1 MTALSFSRRL
11 PAADPE
17 SSVRALLGDSL
28 RNNPGVIDLTRTN
41 PTTAGFDYPEPEL
54 RRALAAPG
62 VTLYTPE
69 PLGLASAR
77 AEIAEDWRKRG
88 QPVAADAVAMTAS
101 TSEAYSLLFKAFC
114 DPGDEVLVPEPSYP
128 LFEVLARL
136 EGVRAVGY
144 RLIYDGAW
152 HVDLDSLRRHRTS
165 RTRAVVAVSPNNPTG
180 SLLKL
185 DELAALAALELPLIV
200 DEVFWPYVFGTP
212 LSALGTEA
220 PLVIVLDGLS
230 KRAGLPQMKLGW
242 ITLTGE
248 PVLVAQTRE
257 RLELINDNYL
267 SASTPVQL
275 ALPEL
280 LALGKQV
287 QTQIA
292 ERCRSNFAA
301 LNQTLAGSAAQA
313 LTLEGG
319 WSACLRLPN
328 VLSDD
333 EWALSL
339 VSEAEVLVQ
348 PGWFYDFPAGSYLV
362 ISLLTRPHDFAEGL
376 RRLKRHV
383 DDKS

>member
-1 MTALSFSRRL
+1 
-11 PAADPE
+11 
-17 SSVRALLGDSL
+17 L

-165 RTRAVVAVSPNNPTG
+165 RTRAVVAV
-180 SLLKL
+180 
-185 DELAALAALELPLIV
+185 
-200 DEVFWPYVFGTP
+200 
-212 LSALGTEA
+212 
-220 PLVIVLDGLS
+220 
-230 KRAGLPQMKLGW
+230 
-242 ITLTGE
+242 
-248 PVLVAQTRE
+248 
-257 RLELINDNYL
+257 
-267 SASTPVQL
+267 
-275 ALPEL
+275 
-280 LALGKQV
+280 
-287 QTQIA
+287 
-292 ERCRSNFAA
+292 
-301 LNQTLAGSAAQA
+301 
-313 LTLEGG
+313 
-319 WSACLRLPN
+319 
-328 VLSDD
+328 
-333 EWALSL
+333 
-339 VSEAEVLVQ
+339 
-348 PGWFYDFPAGSYLV
+348 
-362 ISLLTRPHDFAEGL
+362 
-376 RRLKRHV
+376 
-383 DDKS
+383 